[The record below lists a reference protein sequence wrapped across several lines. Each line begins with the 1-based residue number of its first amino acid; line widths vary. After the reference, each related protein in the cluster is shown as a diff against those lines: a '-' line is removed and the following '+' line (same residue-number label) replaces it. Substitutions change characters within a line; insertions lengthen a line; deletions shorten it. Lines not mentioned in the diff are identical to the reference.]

1 MNFKQ
6 ISFKIMSK
14 MLIILFFVSIGH
26 AGAQTVFTHSKGT
39 TSVADNPKRVVV
51 FDMGTLE
58 TYHEL
63 GIPVVGVPNNIPE
76 YLADYRSEKYV
87 KAGSLKEPNL
97 AAVRKLQPDLI
108 IISSRQAAAY
118 DSLSAIAPTIFVGI
132 DANEPWKSFEKNVR
146 QIAKLH
152 GKEKAAEKKLLEL
165 NKMVANVRKLSATGT
180 EKVLTV
186 LYVNNRFVA
195 NGEHSRFGFA
205 YDILGL
211 KSAYQ
216 DTSATPKPGTP
227 RAAPAEGKSKA
238 QEPYIAKLNPD
249 YILII
254 DRNAATTHEAS
265 GLNKVV
271 NDDIKQSAA
280 FKNNKVF
287 LLHSDAWYLSG
298 GGLLSTKL
306 QITDIGKYVYGLFN

>member
-1 MNFKQ
+1 MNCNQ
-6 ISFKIMSK
+6 ISLRIMSK
-14 MLIILFFVSIGH
+14 MLVVLFFATIGS
-26 AGAQTVFTHSKGT
+26 ATAQTVFIHSKGST
-39 TSVADNPKRVVV
+39 TVSNNPKRVVI

-132 DANEPWKSFEKNVR
+132 DANEPWKSFEKNVL
-146 QIAKLH
+146 QIAQLY
-152 GKEKAAEKKLLEL
+152 GKEKAAERKLLEL
-165 NKMVANVRKLSATGT
+165 NKMVANIRTLSATDT
-180 EKVLTV
+180 QKVLTV
-186 LYVNNRFVA
+186 LYVNDRFVA
-195 NGEHSRFGFA
+195 HGDHSRFGFA

-216 DTSATPKPGTP
+216 DTSATPKSSSP
-227 RAAPAEGKSKA
+227 RVAPAEGKPKA

-254 DRNAATTHEAS
+254 DRSAATTHEAS
-265 GLNKVV
+265 GLDKVV

-306 QITDIGKYVYGLFN
+306 QITDIGKYVYGLYK